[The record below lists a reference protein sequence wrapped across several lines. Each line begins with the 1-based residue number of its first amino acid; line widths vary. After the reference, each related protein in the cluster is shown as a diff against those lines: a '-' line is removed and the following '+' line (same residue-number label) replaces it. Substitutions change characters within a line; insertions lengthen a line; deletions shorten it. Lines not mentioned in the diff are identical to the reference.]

1 MYFIRV
7 NIIKSHRHI
16 NSLSIENRHVCQ
28 RKVANYVRPKEITSH
43 KLPPN
48 LNQYLD
54 ESTVALTWVRIDFI
68 LCNKYRVNR
77 SSQNWN

>member
-28 RKVANYVRPKEITSH
+28 RKLRSMCRPKQIASH

-54 ESTVALTWVRIDFI
+54 ESTVALAWVHIDFI
-68 LCNKYRVNR
+68 LFEYTVNR